1 MYNWNKT
8 FKTRKTSLRGGAAT
22 QPCHRRKAAVPNQVW
37 NDRQLSPTLL
47 VLLCFV
53 CFGFN
58 NLVRAQEPVRVA
70 FWNMENFFDPFVDST
85 KTYNAF
91 TEDGMQH
98 WTKTRFYRKR
108 NNMYKAILA
117 MSENHPLGILGMC
130 EVENEYVLNALF
142 EQTPLKKHNYRIVH
156 YEGPDKRGID
166 PAIVYSIDLFQLVES
181 AVIPYYNP
189 EDTAY
194 HSRDI
199 LYAKFVAVSPNDEG
213 DRGSLSAMTPYGEP
227 SPKGVIAGVTR
238 NPLHIRDTLH
248 VFVNHWPSR
257 YSGELETVGSRS
269 CSAAILRAKVDSIM
283 AAAPEGYHPKVIMM
297 GDLNDCPTDPSVYDV
312 LRARHPS
319 EMEEGC
325 LVNLFGKNDGL
336 GFEGTLKHQAD
347 WQIFDQIIVT
357 PGVMND
363 PKGLH
368 YQEGSARIF
377 HADFMLEDDETY
389 HGKKLFR
396 TYIGPRY
403 FGGFSDHLPVYIDL
417 NRNEE

>member
-1 MYNWNKT
+1 MQRIT
-8 FKTRKTSLRGGAAT
+8 AAMK
-22 QPCHRRKAAVPNQVW
+22 RFVGLFIVVFA
-37 NDRQLSPTLL
+37 LSSFLCQAQSEL
-47 VLLCFV
+47 V
-53 CFGFN
+53 
-58 NLVRAQEPVRVA
+58 PVRDA

-85 KTYNAF
+85 KAYNAF

-117 MSENHPLGILGMC
+117 MSENHSLGILGMC
-130 EVENEYVLNALF
+130 EVENEYVLSSLF
-142 EQTPLKKHNYRIVH
+142 EQTPLKKYNYRWVH

-166 PAIVYSIDLFQLVES
+166 PAIVYSLDHFQLVES

-199 LYAKFVAVSPNDEG
+199 LYAKFVAVSPNGAG
-213 DRGSLSAMTPYGEP
+213 DCRSLSAMTPHGET
-227 SPKGVIAGVTR
+227 SPEGVIASLGETHSEGVIAGLTR
-238 NPLHIRDTLH
+238 NLLQARDTIH

-269 CSAAILRAKVDSIM
+269 CSAAILRAKVDSIVD
-283 AAAPEGYHPKVIMM
+283 AAPEGYRPKVIMM

-325 LVNLFGKNDGL
+325 YINLFGKNDGL
-336 GFEGTLKHQAD
+336 GFEGTLKHQTD

-357 PGVMND
+357 PGVMD
-363 PKGLH
+363 GEGLR
-368 YQEGSARIF
+368 YLEGSARIF

-417 NRNEE
+417 VK

>member
-1 MYNWNKT
+1 MK
-8 FKTRKTSLRGGAAT
+8 R
-22 QPCHRRKAAVPNQVW
+22 
-37 NDRQLSPTLL
+37 L
-47 VLLCFV
+47 VLLGFACFIMAV
-53 CFGFN
+53 
-58 NLVRAQEPVRVA
+58 VASAQSEPIRIA

-98 WTKTRFYRKR
+98 WTKSRFYRKR

-117 MSENHPLGILGMC
+117 MSENRPLGILGMC
-130 EVENEYVLNALF
+130 EVENDYVLSALF
-142 EQTPLKKHNYRIVH
+142 EQTPLKKHNYRWVL

-166 PAIVYSIDLFQLVES
+166 PAIVYSLDHFQLVES
-181 AVIPYYNP
+181 AVFPYYNP

-199 LYAKFVAVSPNDEG
+199 LYAKFVAVKSKVPEPAVPEANRRVEG
-213 DRGSLSAMTPYGEP
+213 PIY
-227 SPKGVIAGVTR
+227 IA
-238 NPLHIRDTLH
+238 DTIH

-283 AAAPEGYHPKVIMM
+283 AAAPEGYQPKVIMM

-319 EMEEGC
+319 ELEEGC
-325 LVNLFGKNDGL
+325 LINLFWKNDGL
-336 GFEGTLKHQAD
+336 GFEGTLKHQTD

-357 PGVMND
+357 LGLYGD
-363 PKGLH
+363 REGLH
-368 YQEGSARIF
+368 YQESSARIF
-377 HADFMLEDDETY
+377 HADFMLEDDEVY

-417 NRNEE
+417 VR

>member
-1 MYNWNKT
+1 
-8 FKTRKTSLRGGAAT
+8 
-22 QPCHRRKAAVPNQVW
+22 
-37 NDRQLSPTLL
+37 
-47 VLLCFV
+47 
-53 CFGFN
+53 
-58 NLVRAQEPVRVA
+58 
-70 FWNMENFFDPFVDST
+70 MENFFDPFVDST
-85 KTYNAF
+85 KIYNAF

-117 MSENHPLGILGMC
+117 MSENRPLGILGMC
-130 EVENEYVLNALF
+130 EVENEYVLSALF
-142 EQTPLKKHNYRIVH
+142 EQTPLKKHNYRWVH

-166 PAIVYSIDLFQLVES
+166 PAIVYSIDHFQLVES
-181 AVIPYYNP
+181 AVFPYYNP

-199 LYAKFVAVSPNDEG
+199 LYAKFVDKQN
-213 DRGSLSAMTPYGEP
+213 
-227 SPKGVIAGVTR
+227 
-238 NPLHIRDTLH
+238 DTLH
-248 VFVNHWPSR
+248 IFVNHWPSR

-269 CSAAILRAKVDSIM
+269 CSAAILRAKVDSIV
-283 AAAPEGYHPKVIMM
+283 ASAPEGYQPKVIMM
-297 GDLNDCPTDPSVYDV
+297 GDLNDSPTDPSVYDV

-319 EMEEGC
+319 EWEEGC
-325 LVNLFGKNDGL
+325 LINLFGKNDGL
-336 GFEGTLKHQAD
+336 CFEGTLKHQAD

-357 PGVMND
+357 SGVMGD
-363 PKGLH
+363 REGLH

-396 TYIGPRY
+396 TYVGPKY

-417 NRNEE
+417 IRNAE

>member
-1 MYNWNKT
+1 MQRITVAMKR
-8 FKTRKTSLRGGAAT
+8 FIPLVIVA
-22 QPCHRRKAAVPNQVW
+22 
-37 NDRQLSPTLL
+37 LL
-47 VLLCFV
+47 PLMCW
-53 CFGFN
+53 
-58 NLVRAQEPVRVA
+58 AQEEQVPVRVA

-130 EVENEYVLNALF
+130 EVENEYVLSALF
-142 EQTPLKKHNYRIVH
+142 EQTPLKKHNYRWVL

-166 PAIVYSIDLFQLVES
+166 PAIVYSIDHFQLVES
-181 AVIPYYNP
+181 AVFPYYNP

-199 LYAKFVAVSPNDEG
+199 LYAKFISRVGPST
-213 DRGSLSAMTPYGEP
+213 GSGTLT
-227 SPKGVIAGVTR
+227 IA
-238 NPLHIRDTLH
+238 DTIH

-269 CSAAILRAKVDSIM
+269 CSAAILRSKVDSIM

-325 LVNLFGKNDGL
+325 LINLFGKNDGL
-336 GFEGTLKHQAD
+336 GFEGTLKHQTD

-357 PGVMND
+357 PGVLD
-363 PKGLH
+363 GEGLH

-389 HGKKLFR
+389 HGKKLYR

-417 NRNEE
+417 VR

>member
-1 MYNWNKT
+1 MEIYHKT
-8 FKTRKTSLRGGAAT
+8 YKTGKTPLRTIAAT
-22 QPCHRRKAAVPNQVW
+22 QPCRRRKAASW
-37 NDRQLSPTLL
+37 QLSHAAIKMF
-47 VLLCFV
+47 VLLGFV
-53 CFGFN
+53 CFVITNTVSGQN
-58 NLVRAQEPVRVA
+58 EPVRVA
-70 FWNMENFFDPFVDST
+70 FWNMENFFDPYVDST

-117 MSENHPLGILGMC
+117 MSENRPLGILGMC
-130 EVENEYVLNALF
+130 EVENEYVLSALF
-142 EQTPLKKHNYRIVH
+142 EQTPLKKHNYRWVL

-166 PAIVYSIDLFQLVES
+166 PAIVYSLDHFMLVES
-181 AVIPYYNP
+181 AVIPYYNS

-199 LYAKFVAVSPNDEG
+199 LYAKFISNDG
-213 DRGSLSAMTPYGEP
+213 PSANRQAQGSGTL
-227 SPKGVIAGVTR
+227 V
-238 NPLHIRDTLH
+238 DTIH

-269 CSAAILRAKVDSIM
+269 CSAALLRAKVDSIM
-283 AAAPEGYHPKVIMM
+283 AVAPEGYQPKVIMM

-325 LVNLFGKNDGL
+325 FVNLFGKNEGL
-336 GFEGTLKHQAD
+336 GFEGTLKHQTD

-357 PGVMND
+357 DGVMKGD
-363 PKGLH
+363 GLH
-368 YQEGSARIF
+368 YQEGSAKIF
-377 HADFMLEDDETY
+377 QADFMLEDDETY

-417 NRNEE
+417 TR

>member
-1 MYNWNKT
+1 MEIGHETIKT
-8 FKTRKTSLRGGAAT
+8 HKTALRGTAK
-22 QPCHRRKAAVPNQVW
+22 RI
-37 NDRQLSPTLL
+37 

-53 CFGFN
+53 CFVIVN
-58 NLVRAQEPVRVA
+58 AISAQEHIRVA

-85 KTYNAF
+85 KSYNAF

-98 WTKTRFYRKR
+98 WTKSRFYKKR

-117 MSENHPLGILGMC
+117 MSENRPIGIMGVC
-130 EVENEYVLNALF
+130 EVENEYVLSAVF
-142 EQTPLKKHNYRIVH
+142 EQTPLKKHNYRWVH
-156 YEGPDKRGID
+156 YEGPDRRGID
-166 PAIVYSIDLFQLVES
+166 PAIVYSLDHFSLVES
-181 AVIPYYNP
+181 TVFPYYNP
-189 EDTAY
+189 EDTSY

-199 LYAKFVAVSPNDEG
+199 LYAKFIDQQND
-213 DRGSLSAMTPYGEP
+213 T
-227 SPKGVIAGVTR
+227 I
-238 NPLHIRDTLH
+238 H

-269 CSAAILRAKVDSIM
+269 CSAAILRAKVDSICVSM
-283 AAAPEGYHPKVIMM
+283 PENYQPKIIIM

-357 PGVMND
+357 PALMED
-363 PKGLH
+363 REGLH
-368 YQEGSARIF
+368 YKEGSARIF

-396 TYIGPRY
+396 TYLGPRY
-403 FGGFSDHLPVYIDL
+403 IGGFSDHLPVFIDL
-417 NRNEE
+417 IR

>member
-1 MYNWNKT
+1 MCRMK
-8 FKTRKTSLRGGAAT
+8 RM
-22 QPCHRRKAAVPNQVW
+22 
-37 NDRQLSPTLL
+37 
-47 VLLCFV
+47 VLLCLV
-53 CFGFN
+53 C
-58 NLVRAQEPVRVA
+58 LVMTATALAQNDPVRVA

-98 WTKTRFYRKR
+98 WTKSRFYRKR

-117 MSENHPLGILGMC
+117 MSENHPIGILGMC
-130 EVENEYVLNALF
+130 EVENEYVLSVLF
-142 EQTPLKKHNYRIVH
+142 EQTPLKKHNYRWVH

-166 PAIVYSIDLFQLVES
+166 PAIVYSLDHFQLVES
-181 AVIPYYNP
+181 AVFPYYNP

-199 LYAKFVAVSPNDEG
+199 LYAKFVAVGPST
-213 DRGSLSAMTPYGEP
+213 GSGASANTDT
-227 SPKGVIAGVTR
+227 I
-238 NPLHIRDTLH
+238 HI
-248 VFVNHWPSR
+248 FVNHWPSR

-269 CSAAILRAKVDSIM
+269 CSASLLRAKVDSIV
-283 AAAPEGYHPKVIMM
+283 AAAPEGYQPKIIMM

-347 WQIFDQIIVT
+347 WQVFDQIIVT
-357 PGVMND
+357 SAVMD
-363 PKGLH
+363 DRVGFH

-377 HADFMLEDDETY
+377 AADFLFEDDETY

-396 TYIGPRY
+396 TYIGPHY

-417 NRNEE
+417 VR

>member
-1 MYNWNKT
+1 MVMK
-8 FKTRKTSLRGGAAT
+8 R
-22 QPCHRRKAAVPNQVW
+22 
-37 NDRQLSPTLL
+37 
-47 VLLCFV
+47 FV
-53 CFGFN
+53 CLFIVA
-58 NLVRAQEPVRVA
+58 LALLPMACHSQEERVSIRVA

-85 KTYNAF
+85 KAYNAF

-98 WTKTRFYRKR
+98 WTKSRFYKKR

-117 MSENHPLGILGMC
+117 MSENRPIGILGMC
-130 EVENEYVLNALF
+130 EVENEYVLSSLF
-142 EQTPLKKHNYRIVH
+142 EQTPLKKHNYRWVH

-166 PAIVYSIDLFQLVES
+166 PAIVYSLDHFSLVES
-181 AVIPYYNP
+181 AVFPYYNP
-189 EDTAY
+189 EDPTY

-199 LYAKFVAVSPNDEG
+199 LYAKFIDKQN
-213 DRGSLSAMTPYGEP
+213 
-227 SPKGVIAGVTR
+227 
-238 NPLHIRDTLH
+238 DTLH

-269 CSAAILRAKVDSIM
+269 CSAAILRSKVDSIV
-283 AAAPEGYHPKVIMM
+283 AAAPESYQPKVIMM

-319 EMEEGC
+319 EMEDGC
-325 LVNLFGKNDGL
+325 FINLFGKNDDL
-336 GFEGTLKHQAD
+336 GFEGTLKHQTD

-357 PGVMND
+357 PAVMD
-363 PKGLH
+363 DKEGLH

-417 NRNEE
+417 TR

>member
-1 MYNWNKT
+1 MEICHKTYKTCKT
-8 FKTRKTSLRGGAAT
+8 FIRGEAA
-22 QPCHRRKAAVPNQVW
+22 PNWDAAGKRASWPFFHVA
-37 NDRQLSPTLL
+37 LKIF
-47 VLLCFV
+47 VLLGFV
-53 CFGFN
+53 CFVITDSATAQN
-58 NLVRAQEPVRVA
+58 DHVRIA

-98 WTKTRFYRKR
+98 WTKSRFYRKR

-117 MSENHPLGILGMC
+117 MSENRPLGILGMC
-130 EVENEYVLNALF
+130 EVENEYVLSALF
-142 EQTPLKKHNYRIVH
+142 DQTPLKKHNYRWVH

-166 PAIVYSIDLFQLVES
+166 PAIVYSLDHFQLVES
-181 AVIPYYNP
+181 VVIPYYNP

-199 LYAKFVAVSPNDEG
+199 LYAKFVAVSPNDAG
-213 DRGSLSAMTPYGEP
+213 DRGSLSAMTPYGET
-227 SPKGVIAGVTR
+227 SPKGVIAGETR
-238 NPLHIRDTLH
+238 NLLHVRDTLH

-269 CSAAILRAKVDSIM
+269 CSAAILRAKVDSIV

-312 LRARHPS
+312 LRARHLG

-325 LVNLFGKNDGL
+325 FINLFGRNDGL

-357 PGVMND
+357 DGVLND
-363 PKGLH
+363 REGLH

-377 HADFMLEDDETY
+377 HADFMLEDDDAY

-417 NRNEE
+417 IRNNP

>member
-1 MYNWNKT
+1 MQRIIVVMKR
-8 FKTRKTSLRGGAAT
+8 F
-22 QPCHRRKAAVPNQVW
+22 
-37 NDRQLSPTLL
+37 
-47 VLLCFV
+47 VLLFIVASISVV
-53 CFGFN
+53 CH
-58 NLVRAQEPVRVA
+58 AQEEPSSIRVA

-98 WTKTRFYRKR
+98 WTKSRFYKKR

-117 MSENHPLGILGMC
+117 MSENRPLGILGMC
-130 EVENEYVLNALF
+130 EIENEYVLSALF
-142 EQTPLKKHNYRIVH
+142 EQTPLKKHNYRWVH

-166 PAIVYSIDLFQLVES
+166 PAIVYSLDHFSLVES
-181 AVIPYYNP
+181 AVFPYFNP
-189 EDTAY
+189 EDTTY

-199 LYAKFVAVSPNDEG
+199 LYAKFIDKQN
-213 DRGSLSAMTPYGEP
+213 
-227 SPKGVIAGVTR
+227 
-238 NPLHIRDTLH
+238 DTLH

-269 CSAAILRAKVDSIM
+269 CSATILRAKVDSIV
-283 AAAPEGYHPKVIMM
+283 AAAPEGYQPKIIMM
-297 GDLNDCPTDPSVYDV
+297 GDLNDCPTDPSVFDV

-325 LVNLFGKNDGL
+325 LFNLFGKSEGL
-336 GFEGTLKHQAD
+336 GFEGTLKHQSD

-357 PGVMND
+357 PGLMD
-363 PKGLH
+363 DRGGLH

-417 NRNEE
+417 TR

>member
-1 MYNWNKT
+1 MEIYHKT
-8 FKTRKTSLRGGAAT
+8 YKTCKIPLQAIGVT
-22 QPCHRRKAAVPNQVW
+22 QPCCRRKAAVPNQVR
-37 NDRQLSPTLL
+37 NEGQLSYDAIKKL
-47 VLLCFV
+47 VLICFV
-53 CFGFN
+53 SFVITNTAF
-58 NLVRAQEPVRVA
+58 AQNELVRVA

-117 MSENHPLGILGMC
+117 MSENRPLGILGMC
-130 EVENEYVLNALF
+130 EVENEYVLSALF
-142 EQTPLKKHNYRIVH
+142 EQTPLKKHNYRWVL

-166 PAIVYSIDLFQLVES
+166 PAIVYSLDHFQLVES
-181 AVIPYYNP
+181 AVFPYYNP

-199 LYAKFVAVSPNDEG
+199 LYAKFVAVESKAPEPVEG
-213 DRGSLSAMTPYGEP
+213 PIQT
-227 SPKGVIAGVTR
+227 I
-238 NPLHIRDTLH
+238 DTIH

-283 AAAPEGYHPKVIMM
+283 AAAPEGYQPKVIMM

-319 EMEEGC
+319 ELEEGC
-325 LVNLFGKNDGL
+325 FINLFGKNEGL
-336 GFEGTLKHQAD
+336 GFEGTLKHQTD
-347 WQIFDQIIVT
+347 WQIFDQIIIT
-357 PGVMND
+357 PALMENGR
-363 PKGLH
+363 GLH

-377 HADFMLEDDETY
+377 HADFMLEEDETY

-417 NRNEE
+417 AR

>member
-1 MYNWNKT
+1 MKRFFRLFIVT
-8 FKTRKTSLRGGAAT
+8 FALLSVECQAQTE
-22 QPCHRRKAAVPNQVW
+22 QV
-37 NDRQLSPTLL
+37 
-47 VLLCFV
+47 
-53 CFGFN
+53 
-58 NLVRAQEPVRVA
+58 PVRVA

-85 KTYNAF
+85 KAYNAF

-98 WTKTRFYRKR
+98 WTKSRFYRKR

-117 MSENHPLGILGMC
+117 MSENRPLGILGMC
-130 EVENEYVLNALF
+130 EVENEYVLSAIF
-142 EQTPLKKHNYRIVH
+142 EQTPLKKYNYRWVH

-166 PAIVYSIDLFQLVES
+166 PAIVYSLDHFQLVES
-181 AVIPYYNP
+181 AVFPYYNP
-189 EDTAY
+189 DDTAY

-199 LYAKFVAVSPNDEG
+199 LYAKFIGNQND
-213 DRGSLSAMTPYGEP
+213 T
-227 SPKGVIAGVTR
+227 I
-238 NPLHIRDTLH
+238 HI
-248 VFVNHWPSR
+248 FVNHWPSK

-269 CSAAILRAKVDSIM
+269 CSAMILRSKVDSIL

-297 GDLNDCPTDPSVYDV
+297 GDLNDTPSDPSVYDV

-325 LVNLFGKNDGL
+325 YINLFGKNDGL
-336 GFEGTLKHQAD
+336 GFEGTLKHQTD

-357 PGVMND
+357 PGVIGD
-363 PKGLH
+363 REELH

-396 TYIGPRY
+396 TYIGPKY

-417 NRNEE
+417 ISGCPEGQKSIKN

>member
-1 MYNWNKT
+1 MKKT
-8 FKTRKTSLRGGAAT
+8 L
-22 QPCHRRKAAVPNQVW
+22 V
-37 NDRQLSPTLL
+37 LL
-47 VLLCFV
+47 VLLAVAF
-53 CFGFN
+53 FAEAQQET
-58 NLVRAQEPVRVA
+58 VRIA

-85 KTYNAF
+85 KVYNAF

-98 WTKTRFYRKR
+98 WTKSRFYKKR

-117 MSENHPLGILGMC
+117 MSENRPLGIIGMC
-130 EVENEYVLNALF
+130 EVENEYVLGAIF
-142 EQTPLKKHNYRIVH
+142 DQTPLKKHNYRFVH

-166 PAIVYSIDLFQLVES
+166 PAIVYSLDHFLLVES
-181 AVIPYYNP
+181 AVFPYYNP

-199 LYAKFVAVSPNDEG
+199 LYAKFIGKQN
-213 DRGSLSAMTPYGEP
+213 
-227 SPKGVIAGVTR
+227 
-238 NPLHIRDTLH
+238 DTLH

-269 CSAAILRAKVDSIM
+269 CSAAILRAKVDSICASM
-283 AAAPEGYHPKVIMM
+283 PEGYQAKIIMM
-297 GDLNDCPTDPSVYDV
+297 GDLNDCPTDPSIYDV

-325 LVNLFGKNDGL
+325 LVNLFGKKDGL

-357 PGVMND
+357 DGVLED
-363 PKGLH
+363 REGLH

-396 TYIGPRY
+396 TYVGPRY

-417 NRNEE
+417 IGN

>member
-1 MYNWNKT
+1 MKR
-8 FKTRKTSLRGGAAT
+8 FVGLFIVVFALSSFLCQA
-22 QPCHRRKAAVPNQVW
+22 QSEQV
-37 NDRQLSPTLL
+37 
-47 VLLCFV
+47 
-53 CFGFN
+53 
-58 NLVRAQEPVRVA
+58 PVRVA

-85 KTYNAF
+85 KAYNAF

-117 MSENHPLGILGMC
+117 MSENRPLGLLGMC
-130 EVENEYVLNALF
+130 EVENEYVLSSLF
-142 EQTPLKKHNYRIVH
+142 EQTPLKKHNYRWVH

-166 PAIVYSIDLFQLVES
+166 PAIVYSLDHFQLVES

-199 LYAKFVAVSPNDEG
+199 LYAKFVAVSPNGAG
-213 DRGSLSAMTPYGEP
+213 DRGSLSAMTPHGETH
-227 SPKGVIAGVTR
+227 SEGVIAGLTR
-238 NPLHIRDTLH
+238 NLLQARDTIH

-269 CSAAILRAKVDSIM
+269 CSAAILRAKVDSIVD
-283 AAAPEGYHPKVIMM
+283 AAPEGYRPKVIMM

-319 EMEEGC
+319 EMVEDC
-325 LVNLFGKNDGL
+325 YINLFGKNDGL
-336 GFEGTLKHQAD
+336 GFEGTLKHQTD

-357 PGVMND
+357 PGVMD
-363 PKGLH
+363 GEGLR
-368 YQEGSARIF
+368 YLEGSARIF

-417 NRNEE
+417 VK

>member
-1 MYNWNKT
+1 MDIYHKTYKTCKT
-8 FKTRKTSLRGGAAT
+8 FLQGVAAT
-22 QPCHRRKAAVPNQVW
+22 QPCRRRKAASW
-37 NDRQLSPTLL
+37 QLSYDSIKKIVL
-47 VLLCFV
+47 VCFV
-53 CFGFN
+53 CFVITTAAF
-58 NLVRAQEPVRVA
+58 AQNEPVRVA
-70 FWNMENFFDPFVDST
+70 FWNMENFFDPYVDST

-108 NNMYKAILA
+108 NNMYKAVLA
-117 MSENHPLGILGMC
+117 MSENRPLGILGMC
-130 EVENEYVLNALF
+130 EVENEYVLSALF
-142 EQTPLKKHNYRIVH
+142 EQTPLKKHNYRWVH

-166 PAIVYSIDLFQLVES
+166 PAIVYSLDHFMLVES

-199 LYAKFVAVSPNDEG
+199 LYAKFISNDG
-213 DRGSLSAMTPYGEP
+213 PSTGSGTL
-227 SPKGVIAGVTR
+227 V
-238 NPLHIRDTLH
+238 DTIH

-269 CSAAILRAKVDSIM
+269 CSAAILRAKVDSIV
-283 AAAPEGYHPKVIMM
+283 AAAPEGYQPKVIMM

-325 LVNLFGKNDGL
+325 FVNLFGKNDGL
-336 GFEGTLKHQAD
+336 GFEGTLKHQTD

-357 PGVMND
+357 PGLFGER
-363 PKGLH
+363 KGLH
-368 YQEGSARIF
+368 YKEGSARIF
-377 HADFMLEDDETY
+377 HADFMLEDDEAY
-389 HGKKLFR
+389 RGKKLFR

-417 NRNEE
+417 TR

>member
-1 MYNWNKT
+1 M
-8 FKTRKTSLRGGAAT
+8 REVAAT
-22 QPCHRRKAAVPNQVW
+22 QLCRRWKAAGW
-37 NDRQLSPTLL
+37 QLSSL
-47 VLLCFV
+47 VIRVVLCCFV
-53 CFGFN
+53 SF
-58 NLVRAQEPVRVA
+58 VMIKTASAQNEPIRVA

-98 WTKTRFYRKR
+98 WTKSRFYRKR

-117 MSENHPLGILGMC
+117 MSENRPLGILGMC
-130 EVENEYVLNALF
+130 EVENEYVLSALF
-142 EQTPLKKHNYRIVH
+142 EQTPLKKHNYRWVH

-166 PAIVYSIDLFQLVES
+166 PAIVYSLDYFQLVES
-181 AVIPYYNP
+181 AVIPYFNP

-199 LYAKFVAVSPNDEG
+199 LYTKFVSVG
-213 DRGSLSAMTPYGEP
+213 P
-227 SPKGVIAGVTR
+227 STGLGTSTIA
-238 NPLHIRDTLH
+238 DTIH

-269 CSAAILRAKVDSIM
+269 CSAAILRSKVDSIM
-283 AAAPEGYHPKVIMM
+283 ATAPDGYQPKVIMM

-325 LVNLFGKNDGL
+325 LINLFGKNDGL
-336 GFEGTLKHQAD
+336 GFEGTLKHQTD

-357 PGVMND
+357 PAVMD
-363 PKGLH
+363 DREGLH

-417 NRNEE
+417 TR

>member
-1 MYNWNKT
+1 MKII
-8 FKTRKTSLRGGAAT
+8 R
-22 QPCHRRKAAVPNQVW
+22 
-37 NDRQLSPTLL
+37 L

-53 CFGFN
+53 CF
-58 NLVRAQEPVRVA
+58 VVATAVSAQNEPVRIA

-98 WTKTRFYRKR
+98 WTKSRFYKKR

-117 MSENHPLGILGMC
+117 MSENRPLGIIGMC
-130 EVENEYVLNALF
+130 EVENEYVLRAIF
-142 EQTPLKKHNYRIVH
+142 DQTPLKKHNYRFVH

-166 PAIVYSIDLFQLVES
+166 PAIVYSIDHFQLVES
-181 AVIPYYNP
+181 GVFPYYNP

-199 LYAKFVAVSPNDEG
+199 LYAKFIAKEG
-213 DRGSLSAMTPYGEP
+213 PSALRQAQEP
-227 SPKGVIAGVTR
+227 REYADTI
-238 NPLHIRDTLH
+238 HI
-248 VFVNHWPSR
+248 FVNHWPSR

-269 CSAAILRAKVDSIM
+269 CSASILRSKVDSIV
-283 AAAPEGYHPKVIMM
+283 AAAPEGYQPKIIMM

-325 LVNLFGKNDGL
+325 LVNLFGKNADL

-357 PGVMND
+357 PAVMD
-363 PKGLH
+363 DREGLH

-389 HGKKLFR
+389 HGKKLYR

-417 NRNEE
+417 IKNAEL

>member
-1 MYNWNKT
+1 MEIYHKT
-8 FKTRKTSLRGGAAT
+8 YKTGKTPLRTIAAT
-22 QPCHRRKAAVPNQVW
+22 QPCRRRKAASW
-37 NDRQLSPTLL
+37 QLPHAAIKMF
-47 VLLCFV
+47 VLLGFACFV
-53 CFGFN
+53 ITNTVFGQN
-58 NLVRAQEPVRVA
+58 EPVRVA
-70 FWNMENFFDPFVDST
+70 FWNMENFFDPYVDST

-117 MSENHPLGILGMC
+117 MSENRPLGILGMC
-130 EVENEYVLNALF
+130 EVENEYVLSALF
-142 EQTPLKKHNYRIVH
+142 EQTPLKKHNYRWVL

-166 PAIVYSIDLFQLVES
+166 PAIVYSLDHFMLVES
-181 AVIPYYNP
+181 AVIPYYNS

-199 LYAKFVAVSPNDEG
+199 LYAKFISNDG
-213 DRGSLSAMTPYGEP
+213 PSALRQAQGSGTL
-227 SPKGVIAGVTR
+227 V
-238 NPLHIRDTLH
+238 DTIH

-269 CSAAILRAKVDSIM
+269 CSAALLRAKVDSIM
-283 AAAPEGYHPKVIMM
+283 AVAPEGYQPKVIMM

-325 LVNLFGKNDGL
+325 FVNLFGKNEGL
-336 GFEGTLKHQAD
+336 GFEGTLKHQTD

-357 PGVMND
+357 DGVMKGD
-363 PKGLH
+363 GLH
-368 YQEGSARIF
+368 YQEGSAKIF

-417 NRNEE
+417 TR

>member
-1 MYNWNKT
+1 MEIYHKT
-8 FKTRKTSLRGGAAT
+8 YKTGKTPLRTIAAT
-22 QPCHRRKAAVPNQVW
+22 QPCRRRKAASW
-37 NDRQLSPTLL
+37 QLSYDSIKKIVL
-47 VLLCFV
+47 VCFV
-53 CFGFN
+53 CFVITTAAF
-58 NLVRAQEPVRVA
+58 AQNEPVRVA
-70 FWNMENFFDPFVDST
+70 FWNMENFFDPYVDST

-117 MSENHPLGILGMC
+117 MSENRPLGILGMC
-130 EVENEYVLNALF
+130 EVENEYVLSALF
-142 EQTPLKKHNYRIVH
+142 EQTPLKKHNYRWVH

-166 PAIVYSIDLFQLVES
+166 PAIVYSLDHFMLVES

-199 LYAKFVAVSPNDEG
+199 LYAKFISNDG
-213 DRGSLSAMTPYGEP
+213 PSALRQAQGSGTL
-227 SPKGVIAGVTR
+227 V
-238 NPLHIRDTLH
+238 DTIH

-269 CSAAILRAKVDSIM
+269 CSATLLRAKVDSIM
-283 AAAPEGYHPKVIMM
+283 AAAPEGYQPKVIMM

-325 LVNLFGKNDGL
+325 FVNLFGKTDGL
-336 GFEGTLKHQAD
+336 GFEGTLKHQTD

-357 PGVMND
+357 DGVM
-363 PKGLH
+363 KGAGLH

-417 NRNEE
+417 TR

>member
-1 MYNWNKT
+1 MKKT
-8 FKTRKTSLRGGAAT
+8 L
-22 QPCHRRKAAVPNQVW
+22 V
-37 NDRQLSPTLL
+37 LL
-47 VLLCFV
+47 VLLSVAF
-53 CFGFN
+53 FAK
-58 NLVRAQEPVRVA
+58 AQQETIRVA
-70 FWNMENFFDPFVDST
+70 FWNMENFFDPFEDST
-85 KTYNAF
+85 RAYNAF

-98 WTKTRFYRKR
+98 WTKSRFYRKR

-117 MSENHPLGILGMC
+117 MSENRPLGIIGMC
-130 EVENEYVLNALF
+130 EVENEYVLGAIF
-142 EQTPLKKHNYRIVH
+142 DQTPLKKHNYRFVH

-166 PAIVYSIDLFQLVES
+166 PAIVYSLDHFQLVES
-181 AVIPYYNP
+181 KVFPYYNP

-199 LYAKFVAVSPNDEG
+199 LYAKFIGKQN
-213 DRGSLSAMTPYGEP
+213 
-227 SPKGVIAGVTR
+227 
-238 NPLHIRDTLH
+238 DTLH

-269 CSAAILRAKVDSIM
+269 CSAAILRAKVDSICASM
-283 AAAPEGYHPKVIMM
+283 PEGYQAKIIMM

-312 LRARHPS
+312 LRARYPS
-319 EMEEGC
+319 EREEGC
-325 LVNLFGKNDGL
+325 FINLFGKKDGL

-357 PGVMND
+357 EGVMD
-363 PKGLH
+363 DREGLH

-377 HADFMLEDDETY
+377 HADFMLEDDEVY

-417 NRNEE
+417 ER

>member
-1 MYNWNKT
+1 MK
-8 FKTRKTSLRGGAAT
+8 K
-22 QPCHRRKAAVPNQVW
+22 
-37 NDRQLSPTLL
+37 LL
-47 VLLCFV
+47 ILLCV
-53 CFGFN
+53 LTA
-58 NLVRAQEPVRVA
+58 LVPAEAQNEPIRVA
-70 FWNMENFFDPFVDST
+70 FWNMENFFDPYIDST

-98 WTKTRFYRKR
+98 WTKSRFYRKR

-117 MSENHPLGILGMC
+117 MSENRPLGILGMC
-130 EVENEYVLNALF
+130 EVENEYVLSALF
-142 EQTPLKKHNYRIVH
+142 EQTPLKKHNYRWVH

-166 PAIVYSIDLFQLVES
+166 PAIVYSLDHFQLVES

-199 LYAKFVAVSPNDEG
+199 LYAKFIDKQS
-213 DRGSLSAMTPYGEP
+213 
-227 SPKGVIAGVTR
+227 
-238 NPLHIRDTLH
+238 DTVH

-269 CSAAILRAKVDSIM
+269 CSASILRAKVDSIV
-283 AAAPEGYHPKVIMM
+283 AAAPECYQPKVIMM

-319 EMEEGC
+319 EMAEGC
-325 LVNLFGKNDGL
+325 LINLFGKNDGL

-357 PGVMND
+357 PGVMSGE
-363 PKGLH
+363 GLH

-377 HADFMLEDDETY
+377 HADFMLEDDEIY

-403 FGGFSDHLPVYIDL
+403 FGGFSDHLPVFVDL
-417 NRNEE
+417 VR

>member
-1 MYNWNKT
+1 MEIYHKT
-8 FKTRKTSLRGGAAT
+8 YKTGRTPLRTLAAT
-22 QPCHRRKAAVPNQVW
+22 QPCCRRKAAVW
-37 NDRQLSPTLL
+37 QLSYDAVKKLFL
-47 VLLCFV
+47 ICFV
-53 CFGFN
+53 CFVIANTAF
-58 NLVRAQEPVRVA
+58 AQNEPVRVA

-117 MSENHPLGILGMC
+117 MSENRPLGILGMC
-130 EVENEYVLNALF
+130 EVENEYVLSALF
-142 EQTPLKKHNYRIVH
+142 EQTPLKKHNYRWVL

-166 PAIVYSIDLFQLVES
+166 PAIVYSLDHFQLVES
-181 AVIPYYNP
+181 TVFPYYNP
-189 EDTAY
+189 EDTSY

-199 LYAKFVAVSPNDEG
+199 LYAKFVAVESKVP
-213 DRGSLSAMTPYGEP
+213 EP
-227 SPKGVIAGVTR
+227 VEEPIFIA
-238 NPLHIRDTLH
+238 DTIH

-283 AAAPEGYHPKVIMM
+283 AATPEGYQPKVIMM

-319 EMEEGC
+319 ELEEGC
-325 LVNLFGKNDGL
+325 LINLFGKNDGL
-336 GFEGTLKHQAD
+336 GFEGTLKHQTD

-357 PGVMND
+357 PGLYGD
-363 PKGLH
+363 REGLH
-368 YQEGSARIF
+368 YQEGSAHIF
-377 HADFMLEDDETY
+377 HADFMLEDDDTY
-389 HGKKLFR
+389 YGKKLFR

-417 NRNEE
+417 VR

>member
-1 MYNWNKT
+1 MKR
-8 FKTRKTSLRGGAAT
+8 F
-22 QPCHRRKAAVPNQVW
+22 VPLFIVA
-37 NDRQLSPTLL
+37 LAMLPMM
-47 VLLCFV
+47 C
-53 CFGFN
+53 
-58 NLVRAQEPVRVA
+58 RAQEEQTIRVA
-70 FWNMENFFDPFVDST
+70 FWNMENFFDPYVDST
-85 KTYNAF
+85 KAYNAF

-117 MSENHPLGILGMC
+117 MSENRPLGIIGMC
-130 EVENEYVLNALF
+130 EVENEYVLSAIF
-142 EQTPLKKHNYRIVH
+142 EQTPLKKHNYRFVH

-166 PAIVYSIDLFQLVES
+166 PAIVYSLDHFQLVES
-181 AVIPYYNP
+181 AVFPYYNP
-189 EDTAY
+189 EDTSY

-199 LYAKFVAVSPNDEG
+199 LYAKFIHKESGPSTLRQAQ
-213 DRGSLSAMTPYGEP
+213 GSGTAEADT
-227 SPKGVIAGVTR
+227 I
-238 NPLHIRDTLH
+238 HI
-248 VFVNHWPSR
+248 FVNHWPSR

-269 CSAAILRAKVDSIM
+269 CSAALLRAKVDSIM
-283 AAAPEGYHPKVIMM
+283 AAAPEGYRSKVIMM

-325 LVNLFGKNDGL
+325 FVNLFGKNDGL

-357 PGVMND
+357 PAVMD
-363 PKGLH
+363 GEGLH
-368 YQEGSARIF
+368 YQEGSAQIF

-417 NRNEE
+417 IR

>member
-1 MYNWNKT
+1 MK
-8 FKTRKTSLRGGAAT
+8 FCFHL
-22 QPCHRRKAAVPNQVW
+22 VFI
-37 NDRQLSPTLL
+37 
-47 VLLCFV
+47 VLLLGLFPV
-53 CFGFN
+53 SGQ
-58 NLVRAQEPVRVA
+58 AQVLSEPIRVA

-91 TEDGMQH
+91 TEEGLQH
-98 WTKTRFYRKR
+98 WTKTRFYKKR
-108 NNMYKAILA
+108 NNMYKAILS
-117 MSENHPLGILGMC
+117 MSENRPIGIMGVC
-130 EVENEYVLNALF
+130 EVENEYVLSAVF
-142 EQTPLKKHNYRIVH
+142 EQTPLKKHNYRFVH

-166 PAIVYSIDLFQLVES
+166 PALVYSLDYFQLVES
-181 AVIPYYNP
+181 ATFPYFNP

-194 HSRDI
+194 RSRDI
-199 LYAKFVAVSPNDEG
+199 LYAKFVSTDGPST
-213 DRGSLSAMTPYGEP
+213 GSGAC
-227 SPKGVIAGVTR
+227 A
-238 NPLHIRDTLH
+238 DTIH

-269 CSAAILRAKVDSIM
+269 CSAAFLRSKVDSICASM
-283 AAAPEGYHPKVIMM
+283 PEGYQPKIIIM

-319 EMEEGC
+319 EMGEGC
-325 LVNLFGKNDGL
+325 LVNLFGKTDGL

-357 PGVMND
+357 PAVVED
-363 PKGLH
+363 RVGLH

-377 HADFMLEDDETY
+377 HADFLFEDDETY

-396 TYIGPRY
+396 TYIGPKY

-417 NRNEE
+417 IR

>member
-1 MYNWNKT
+1 MK
-8 FKTRKTSLRGGAAT
+8 KS
-22 QPCHRRKAAVPNQVW
+22 V
-37 NDRQLSPTLL
+37 

-53 CFGFN
+53 CF
-58 NLVRAQEPVRVA
+58 VMTTVASAQNASVRVA

-85 KTYNAF
+85 RAYNAF

-98 WTKTRFYRKR
+98 WTKSRFYKKR

-117 MSENHPLGILGMC
+117 MSENRPLGILGMC
-130 EVENEYVLNALF
+130 EVENEYVLRSLF
-142 EQTPLKKHNYRIVH
+142 EQTPLKKHNYRWILI
-156 YEGPDKRGID
+156 EGPDKRGID
-166 PAIVYSIDLFQLVES
+166 PAIVYSLDHFQLVES
-181 AVIPYYNP
+181 KVFPYYNP
-189 EDTAY
+189 EDTSY

-199 LYAKFVAVSPNDEG
+199 LYAKFVAKAKVPEPVEG
-213 DRGSLSAMTPYGEP
+213 PTQYA
-227 SPKGVIAGVTR
+227 
-238 NPLHIRDTLH
+238 DTLH

-269 CSAAILRAKVDSIM
+269 CSASILRSKVDSIV
-283 AAAPEGYHPKVIMM
+283 AAAPDGYHPKVIMM
-297 GDLNDCPTDPSVYDV
+297 GDLNDCPTDPSVHDV

-325 LVNLFGKNDGL
+325 LVNLFGKNNGL
-336 GFEGTLKHQAD
+336 GFEGTLKHQTD

-357 PGVMND
+357 ESVMD
-363 PKGLH
+363 DREGLY

-377 HADFMLEDDETY
+377 HADFMLEDDDTY
-389 HGKKLFR
+389 HEKKLFR

-417 NRNEE
+417 VDGMP

>member
-1 MYNWNKT
+1 MKKN
-8 FKTRKTSLRGGAAT
+8 
-22 QPCHRRKAAVPNQVW
+22 
-37 NDRQLSPTLL
+37 L
-47 VLLCFV
+47 VLIVVLF
-53 CFGFN
+53 
-58 NLVRAQEPVRVA
+58 LVSFAEAQQDPVRVA

-98 WTKTRFYRKR
+98 WTKSRFYQKR

-117 MSENHPLGILGMC
+117 MSENRPLGIIGMC
-130 EVENEYVLNALF
+130 EVENDYVLRSLF
-142 EQTPLKKHNYRIVH
+142 EQTPLKKHNYRWIL

-166 PAIVYSIDLFQLVES
+166 PAIAYSLDHFYLVES
-181 AVIPYYNP
+181 AVFPYYNP

-199 LYAKFVAVSPNDEG
+199 LYAKFISHVGPST
-213 DRGSLSAMTPYGEP
+213 GSGTLDLS
-227 SPKGVIAGVTR
+227 
-238 NPLHIRDTLH
+238 DTLH

-269 CSAAILRAKVDSIM
+269 CSAAILRAKVDSIV
-283 AAAPEGYHPKVIMM
+283 ASVPEGYQPKIIMM

-319 EMEEGC
+319 EREEGG

-357 PGVMND
+357 PAVMD
-363 PKGLH
+363 DREGLH
-368 YQEGSARIF
+368 YKEGSARIF
-377 HADFMLEDDETY
+377 HADFMLEDDEAY

-417 NRNEE
+417 ER